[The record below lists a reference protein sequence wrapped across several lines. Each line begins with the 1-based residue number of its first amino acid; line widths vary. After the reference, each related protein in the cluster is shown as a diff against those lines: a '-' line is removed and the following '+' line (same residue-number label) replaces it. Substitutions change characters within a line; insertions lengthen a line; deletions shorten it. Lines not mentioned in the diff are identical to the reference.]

1 MAPLVIWACRRPRSY
16 PTDRSTSDSSG
27 MRGMKNSKISAT
39 EVPTEATEVAATEVA
54 AAPIAAAGI
63 AAAPV
68 ASAQAAPTPAA
79 EHRAEQQP
87 LEQPAAEAVVATR
100 PGREP
105 SRGGPVRR
113 RAAVDH
119 DFAADRLEPVADA
132 LGVGGAHGHGT
143 WRAALGRP

>member
-39 EVPTEATEVAATEVA
+39 EVPTEATEVAA
-54 AAPIAAAGI
+54 
-63 AAAPV
+63 
-68 ASAQAAPTPAA
+68 AQAAPTPAA